1 VETVLTFLLANAVLA
16 AALAVV
22 ILPVVWLSRR
32 PTFAHKAWLL
42 VLLKLITPAL
52 LIVPIAWPRSEGNA
66 PQTEPIVMDL
76 DQAAIPSSGVRLLNI
91 VRPDADNGIIG
102 NPGWADRGEPLPRDE
117 RAGGGSTAELL
128 DFPRVIPE
136 HTAGALPSSAGLQP
150 LGKER
155 FGAPG
160 FEFHLGNA
168 VFVLWLT
175 GALGWWGLAAY
186 RLWRFHRLVLTAA
199 KPAPEEVRAQAI
211 ALAHRLGLRQVPRVE
226 QIDAEV
232 PPMVWALFGRP
243 RVLLPH
249 RLWCRLDEFQ
259 RTAVLTHELAHLRRN
274 DHWVRRLELVVLGLY
289 WWFPLA
295 WWLRGRVEQAEEACC
310 DAWVLWALPGRSTD
324 YAEALVETVEYLS
337 RPVRPL
343 LASGAG
349 RAEGLKRRL
358 TMILQRPPARRLS
371 WAALVALFA
380 LAALILP
387 WRPGLAGSADD
398 PKKSD
403 PPPAAQAGGA
413 PATSP
418 APAGGDTTPGAP
430 TGSAPATAPVTPPP
444 GAPMSG
450 ETAPARPPTTG
461 GPASAPR
468 STLGSPGA
476 PPGATPSGLGMGS
489 MMPPGM
495 PRAASPAEVQQ
506 LRDEVELLEAQRET
520 KRAQLEAAV
529 VTLRG
534 AQRQLDSITPLHKS
548 GAASEGDL
556 LSVRTQVET
565 AQAQVEVRKAELKEH
580 EVKLTQAKRRLPD
593 QPPKKSA
600 SPMGSGMMPPG
611 GPGGSGG
618 GSSMTT
624 PGGMSSF
631 GRGGGFTGGSS
642 LGQGIMGGGFS
653 GGSISGFSGGGTTG
667 FGTTRS
673 TMSGFGSSAA
683 TGETLRVDH
692 DFGPIGAEKST
703 VQFHILIPS
712 AKPLKLKLLTVSDAA
727 FQAEATPSKD
737 GKGVLTVTCSVD
749 GSKFTGGKSGTVRI
763 DVEEPVAHIRLD
775 LRAEH
780 KSADPDGAKLQALQE
795 RLDKV
800 LKEMEN
806 LQQQRDALRR
816 DLEALRGKS
825 KKE

>member
-16 AALAVV
+16 AALALV
-22 ILPVVWLSRR
+22 ILPIVWLSRR
-32 PTFAHKAWLL
+32 PAFAHKAWLL
-42 VLLKLITPAL
+42 VLLKLVTPAL
-52 LIVPIAWPRSEGNA
+52 LIIPIAWPRSEGNA
-66 PQTEPIVMDL
+66 PQTETIVTDR
-76 DQAAIPSSGVRLLNI
+76 DEAAIPNSRVRLLNI
-91 VRPDADNGIIG
+91 VRPDARYGIVADI
-102 NPGWADRGEPLPRDE
+102 PGPDQGEPPPRNVVID
-117 RAGGGSTAELL
+117 GGSTAESLG
-128 DFPRVIPE
+128 FPRVVPE
-136 HTAGALPSSAGLQP
+136 DTAGILPSSAGLQP
-150 LGKER
+150 PAKPRAGGSEL
-155 FGAPG
+155 
-160 FEFHLGNA
+160 HLA
-168 VFVLWLT
+168 SAIFVVWLT

-186 RLWRFHRLVLTAA
+186 RVGRFQRLVLTAA

-211 ALAHRLGLRQVPRVE
+211 ALARQIGLRRIPRVE
-226 QIDAEV
+226 HIDAET

-249 RLWCRLDEFQ
+249 RLWGRLDEFQ
-259 RTAVLTHELAHLRRN
+259 RTAVLAHELAHLRRG

-337 RPVRPL
+337 RPVQPL

-358 TMILQRPPARRLS
+358 KMILQRPPARRLS
-371 WAALVALFA
+371 WAALMALFA

-387 WRPGLAGSADD
+387 WRPGLAGSAED

-403 PPPAAQAGGA
+403 PPPAAPSGGA

-418 APAGGDTTPGAP
+418 APAGGDTTPNAP
-430 TGSAPATAPVTPPP
+430 TGSAPATAPVTLPP

-450 ETAPARPPTTG
+450 GTAPVGPPATG
-461 GPASAPR
+461 APATAPR
-468 STLGSPGA
+468 SAPGSPGR
-476 PPGATPSGLGMGS
+476 PLGATPSGLGMDS
-489 MMPPGM
+489 MMPGGM
-495 PRAASPAEVQQ
+495 PRAANPAEVQQ

-556 LSVRTQVET
+556 LSARTQVET

-593 QPPKKSA
+593 QPSNRAGP
-600 SPMGSGMMPPG
+600 PMGSGMMPPG

-618 GSSMTT
+618 GSSMIT
-624 PGGMSSF
+624 PGGMSTS

-642 LGQGIMGGGFS
+642 MGQGIMGGGFS
-653 GGSISGFSGGGTTG
+653 GGGISGFSGGGTTG
-667 FGTTRS
+667 FGTTRP

-683 TGETLRVDH
+683 SGETLRVDH
-692 DFGPIGAEKST
+692 DFGAIGAEKST

-712 AKPLKLKLLTVSDAA
+712 AKPLKLKPLTVSDSV

-749 GSKFTGGKSGTVRI
+749 GSKFTGAKNGTVRI

-780 KSADPDGAKLQALQE
+780 KSSDPDAQLKALQE

-800 LKEMEN
+800 LKEMED
-806 LQQQRDALRR
+806 LQQQRDMLRR
-816 DLEALRGKS
+816 DLEVLRGKS
-825 KKE
+825 RK

>member
-1 VETVLTFLLANAVLA
+1 VETVLTFLLANAILA
-16 AALAVV
+16 AALVVV

-32 PTFAHKAWLL
+32 PAFAHKAWVL
-42 VLLKLITPAL
+42 VLLKLVTPAL

-66 PQTEPIVMDL
+66 AQTEPLVMDL
-76 DQAAIPSSGVRLLNI
+76 DQAATPNGGVRLLNI
-91 VRPDADNGIIG
+91 VPPDADNEFVGDAR
-102 NPGWADRGEPLPRDE
+102 WADRDEPLPRDVQ
-117 RAGGGSTAELL
+117 AGGGATVELI
-128 DFPRVIPE
+128 DFPRAIPE
-136 HTAGALPSSAGLQP
+136 HTAGTSSPVAGSQP
-150 LGKER
+150 LVKEKLR
-155 FGAPG
+155 APG
-160 FEFHLGNA
+160 TEFRVGSA
-168 VFVLWLT
+168 IFVLWLS

-186 RLWRFHRLVLTAA
+186 RVWRFHRLLLAA
-199 KPAPEEVRAQAI
+199 AIPASEEVRAQAI
-211 ALAHRLGLRQVPRVE
+211 TLARRLGLRQVPRVE
-226 QIDAEV
+226 QMDAEV

-249 RLWCRLDEFQ
+249 RLWRQLEDFQ
-259 RTAVLTHELAHLRRN
+259 RTAVLTHELAHLRRG

-337 RPVRPL
+337 QPMRPL

-371 WAALVALFA
+371 WVALVALFA

-387 WRPGLAGSADD
+387 WRPGLAED

-403 PPPAAQAGGA
+403 PPPTAPSGGA

-468 STLGSPGA
+468 STPGSPGA
-476 PPGATPSGLGMGS
+476 PPGAAPSGPGMGS

-495 PRAASPAEVQQ
+495 PRAVSPTEIQQ

-556 LSVRTQVET
+556 LSARTQVET

-593 QPPKKSA
+593 ETPKKPPV
-600 SPMGSGMMPPG
+600 PMGSGMMPP
-611 GPGGSGG
+611 
-618 GSSMTT
+618 
-624 PGGMSSF
+624 
-631 GRGGGFTGGSS
+631 
-642 LGQGIMGGGFS
+642 GQGIMGGGFS
-653 GGSISGFSGGGTTG
+653 GGGISGFSGGGMTG
-667 FGTTRS
+667 FGTTR
-673 TMSGFGSSAA
+673 TTTSGFGSSAA
-683 TGETLRVDH
+683 SGETLRVDH
-692 DFGPIGAEKST
+692 DFGAIGAEKST

-712 AKPLKLKLLTVSDAA
+712 AKPLKLKPITVSDSA

-749 GSKFTGGKSGTVRI
+749 GSKFIGAKSGTVRI

-780 KSADPDGAKLQALQE
+780 KSSDPDAQLKALQE

-800 LKEMEN
+800 LKEMED

-825 KKE
+825 KKQ